1 MILLISNELD
11 FTSDK
16 LVECVNRLG
25 GEIFRFNTEKT
36 GDKFSLGL
44 DIIDGSY
51 DGFIGCGNRRVDLS
65 EVGSIFY
72 RRPKTPP
79 CEDYDSGM
87 RDFIKE
93 ESNAFIRWLCTLM
106 KDRFWISEPY
116 CVKRAESK
124 FDQLIIAR
132 QLGFLTPKTCI
143 TNDPI
148 KAKAFYEG
156 CGNKIIVKTLRAGS
170 YKKGPDVYHSYSTVI
185 SDQNVSSLDNV
196 RVLPCVLQEYVSKDV
211 ELRVTVV
218 GEEVFSCAIH
228 SQITT
233 LTKDD
238 WRRYDLDN
246 TPHTIFDLPETIRGY
261 CVDLVK
267 HFGLVYGA
275 IDLILTPDGR
285 YVFLEIN
292 PNGQWFWIE
301 EMTGLKITESIARML
316 VEHSF

>member
-16 LVECVNRLG
+16 LVGCINKLG
-25 GEIFRFNTEKT
+25 GEVFRFNTEKT

-44 DIIDGSY
+44 DIIDGNH
-51 DGFIGCGNRRVDLS
+51 DGFISSANGRVNLS
-65 EVGSIFY
+65 EIGSIFY
-72 RRPKTPP
+72 RRPKTPSW
-79 CEDYDSGM
+79 EDYDTGL
-87 RDFIKE
+87 RDFMKE
-93 ESNAFIRWLCTLM
+93 ESNALVRWMCTLM

-116 CVKRAESK
+116 SVKRAESK
-124 FDQLIIAR
+124 FDQLIVANK
-132 QLGFLTPKTCI
+132 LGFCVPKTCI

-148 KAKAFYEG
+148 KSRAFYQS
-156 CGNKIIVKTLRAGS
+156 CGNKVIVKTLRAGS

-185 SDQNVSSLDNV
+185 SDSNASSLDNV
-196 RVLPCVLQEYVSKDV
+196 KVLPCILQEYIPKDV

-218 GEEVFSCAIH
+218 GEEVFTCAIH
-228 SQITT
+228 SQSTI

-246 TPHTIFDLPETIRGY
+246 TPHTVFDLPGSIKSH
-261 CVDLVK
+261 CVDIVK

-275 IDLILTPDGR
+275 IDLILTPAGQ

-316 VEHSF
+316 VEYSF